1 MSSLIES
8 IAFILLYTVF
18 VIACLYNYWLSKR
31 DKRKYKDKKPLRSTA
46 FFFINFLEIMVQN
59 ILIVWS
65 SFYFVVGFS
74 IVVIVLNIVA
84 WNWVYKKAEPDRC
97 SYLQMLEITKGLVLV
112 ILIIGDIKQE
122 KWTPEEN
129 FLYGFVEVGIV
140 FLLIILSSISIATEL
155 FAD

>member
-1 MSSLIES
+1 MFISAQGLSLSTNIALVRPTLSSLIES

-18 VIACLYNYWLSKR
+18 VIVCLYNYWLSKR
-31 DKRKYKDKKPLRSTA
+31 DRRKYKDKKPLRSTA

-59 ILIVWS
+59 VLIVWS

-122 KWTPEEN
+122 KWTAE
-129 FLYGFVEVGIV
+129 
-140 FLLIILSSISIATEL
+140 
-155 FAD
+155 